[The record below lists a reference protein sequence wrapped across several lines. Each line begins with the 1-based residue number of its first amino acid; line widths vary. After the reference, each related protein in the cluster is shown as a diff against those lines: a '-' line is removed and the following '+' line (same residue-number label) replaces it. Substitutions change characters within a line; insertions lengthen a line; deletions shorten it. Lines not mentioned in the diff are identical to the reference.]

1 MEKITGSGCSL
12 GGVCAVYAGVAS
24 PFIAALTATQI
35 YNLAGK
41 RAESKVKAPG
51 SFQVQFLDELN
62 LVLHKG
68 IKPAVTAAVNKLGEL
83 LV

>member
-24 PFIAALTATQI
+24 PFIAALSATQI

-41 RAESKVKAPG
+41 RAESKVTAPA
-51 SFQVQFLDELN
+51 SFQVAFLDELYLASSEDVAN
-62 LVLHKG
+62 NPFEVK
-68 IKPAVTAAVNKLGEL
+68 
-83 LV
+83 